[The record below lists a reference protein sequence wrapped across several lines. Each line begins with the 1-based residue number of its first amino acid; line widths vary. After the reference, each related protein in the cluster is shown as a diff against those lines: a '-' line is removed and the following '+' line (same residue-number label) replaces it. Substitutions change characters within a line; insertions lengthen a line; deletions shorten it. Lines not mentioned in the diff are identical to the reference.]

1 MSKRKKAPSQR
12 QKEQKEQTKPLVE
25 EETPVAPTPVAPA
38 PVATPVTPTS
48 VEPTLATEG
57 EEVQSAPGGGEVRPP
72 DAERITVTA
81 IEFLKRLGNRRSLRP
96 RRVSREGE
104 VYTVEVGLR
113 KGTAV
118 VQVDATTDMVREYE
132 ISEEGGSSFS
142 LPLSPKTVLFI
153 CGIVALIYFV
163 FSLLGLQSI
172 ISGILR

>member
-1 MSKRKKAPSQR
+1 MSKRKKAPSKR
-12 QKEQKEQTKPLVE
+12 QKEQTEPPVE
-25 EETPVAPTPVAPA
+25 EETPVASTPVALA
-38 PVATPVTPTS
+38 PVAPTPI
-48 VEPTLATEG
+48 ATEG
-57 EEVQSAPGGGEVRPP
+57 EEATSVPSGEEARPP

-142 LPLSPKTVLFI
+142 LPLSPKTMLFI
-153 CGIVALIYFV
+153 CGIVALLYFV
-163 FSLLGLQSI
+163 FNLLGLQSLL
-172 ISGILR
+172 SGILR